1 MKRLLVILAAWLLAL
16 PAWAWDLDQLMQAL
30 SAHKVSRATFVE
42 NKYMAMLDAPVTSS
56 GELSFTAPSR
66 LERHTLKPRPE
77 SMVVDGGTM
86 TLSRGGRTMVLQVQ
100 DHPAL
105 GALSESI
112 RGTLA
117 GDRQALERH
126 FLLKLEGT
134 AARWSLLL
142 TPREARM
149 RGYVRA
155 IRIDGESGEVRMVEV
170 EQSDRDRS
178 VMTITRAAGP

>member
-1 MKRLLVILAAWLLAL
+1 MTRVLVLVAAWLLAP
-16 PAWAWDLDQLMQAL
+16 PAWAWNLDELMRAL
-30 SAHKVSRATFVE
+30 SAHKVARATFVE
-42 NKYMAMLDAPVTSS
+42 DKYIAMLDAPVTSS

-77 SMVVDGGTM
+77 SMVLDGGTM
-86 TLSRGGRTMVLQVQ
+86 TLVRGGRRMVLQLQ

-105 GALSESI
+105 AALGESI

-117 GDRQALERH
+117 GDRQSLERH
-126 FLLKLEGT
+126 FVIKLEGT

-149 RGYVRA
+149 RDYVLA
-155 IRIDGESGEVRMVEV
+155 IRIDGVGGEIRMVEV
-170 EQSDRDRS
+170 EQSGADRS
-178 VMTITRAAGP
+178 VMTISRAAGP